1 MIFDRLNEEELT
13 KILAVTEKVTFPAGD
28 IIFRQETDP
37 DSIYII
43 LEGEVSLVKINDI
56 GDDTELTVQGKGSFI
71 GEISVLDERGREIT
85 AIAVSEVTVLRISKE
100 KLDIMQKVDY
110 PVLVKFY
117 LSIIRDI
124 NEKLRRI
131 NDEYSRI
138 KEKLQKAI

>member
-1 MIFDRLNEEELT
+1 MIFDKMNEEQIT
-13 KILAVTEKVTFPAGD
+13 KILAITQKVNFSAGQ
-28 IIFRQETDP
+28 IIFKQETEP
-37 DSIYII
+37 DGMYII
-43 LEGEVSLVKINDI
+43 IDGEVSLVKINDI
-56 GDDTELTVQGKGSFI
+56 GNDTELTTLGKGSFI

-85 AIAVSEVTVLRISKE
+85 AIAISDVTAFKIPKE

-138 KEKLQKAI
+138 KEKLQKTI

>member
-1 MIFDRLNEEELT
+1 MIFDNMNAEQIT
-13 KILAVTEKVTFPAGD
+13 KILAITEKVNFPAGE
-28 IIFRQETDP
+28 IIFKQETEP
-37 DSIYII
+37 DGFYIVI
-43 LEGEVSLVKINDI
+43 EGEVSLVKINDI
-56 GDDTELTVQGKGSFI
+56 GKDTELTVVGKGSFI
-71 GEISVLDERGREIT
+71 GEISALDEKGREIT
-85 AIAVSEVTVLRISKE
+85 AIAVSDVVAFRISKE

-138 KEKLQKAI
+138 KEKLQKNI